1 METRFEK
8 QQRAEALR
16 EAIKGEGISGGMS
29 GLKEFLGFFAR
40 EGFSPERFADTLT
53 ELLPDNHDHI
63 EAALNALVGRD
74 GLNLTKRREEFLG
87 DKNMSYRT
95 LMRHEQEGIELI
107 VKYMDIA
114 DDQLQR
120 ARELAHEEDEARDVD
135 IAVLRGRIARLEVIV
150 GRLFESLVESH
161 HGLSMLGVYSEPD
174 VKTNIDGFRRE
185 LMEAVD
191 EHGDRLIK
199 HVKDMPARKD
209 VKFTVK
215 DED

>member
-1 METRFEK
+1 MELMNEK
-8 QQRAEALR
+8 HQRVEALR
-16 EAIKGEGISGGMS
+16 EAIKGEGIEGGPE
-29 GLKEFLGFFAR
+29 GLKEFLGAFAR
-40 EGFSPERFADTLT
+40 EGFSPERFARAVV
-53 ELLPDNHDHI
+53 ELLPENHDHI
-63 EAALNALVGRD
+63 EAALNALMGHD

-87 DKNMSYRT
+87 NKDMSYRT
-95 LMRHEQEGIELI
+95 LMRHEQEGLELI

-150 GRLFESLVESH
+150 GRLFESLVAAH

-174 VKTNIDGFRRE
+174 VRKNVDGFRRE

-199 HVKDMPARKD
+199 HVKDMPALKD
-209 VKFTVK
+209 VKFTVR